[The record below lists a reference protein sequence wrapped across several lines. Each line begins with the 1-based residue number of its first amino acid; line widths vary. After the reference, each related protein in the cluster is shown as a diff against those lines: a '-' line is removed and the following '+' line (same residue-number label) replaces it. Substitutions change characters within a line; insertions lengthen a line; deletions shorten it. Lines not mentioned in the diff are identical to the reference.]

1 MEWGVSRIKFFK
13 KSGARLY
20 IPEKVANSQL
30 FPFKD
35 DELVKIQINEG
46 SLRIERVEWWEM
58 IDWNEM
64 RDAYE
69 VLPEE
74 LKRKIEKQG
83 LAPIKKEVTARMP

>member
-1 MEWGVSRIKFFK
+1 MDWGVSRIRFFK

-20 IPEKVANSQL
+20 IPEKVAKSGF

-35 DELVKIQINEG
+35 DELVKIRVGEG
-46 SLRIERVEWWEM
+46 SLTVERVEWWEM

-74 LKRKIEKQG
+74 VKRKIEKQG
-83 LAPIKKEVTARMP
+83 LAPAEKEVTARMP

>member
-1 MEWGVSRIKFFK
+1 MEWGVSRIRFFK

-20 IPEKVANSQL
+20 IPEKVAKSKG

-35 DELVKIQINEG
+35 DELVKIRVGEG
-46 SLRIERVEWWEM
+46 SLMVEKVEWWEM

-74 LKRKIEKQG
+74 VKRKIEERG
-83 LAPIKKEVTARMP
+83 LAPTKKEVLVRIP

>member
-1 MEWGVSRIKFFK
+1 MDWGVSRIRFFK

-20 IPEKVANSQL
+20 IPEKVARQMS
-30 FPFKD
+30 FKD
-35 DELVKIQINEG
+35 DDLVKIQINEG

-64 RDAYE
+64 RDAYK

-74 LKRKIEKQG
+74 VKRKIEKQG
-83 LAPIKKEVTARMP
+83 LIPVKKEVTARMP